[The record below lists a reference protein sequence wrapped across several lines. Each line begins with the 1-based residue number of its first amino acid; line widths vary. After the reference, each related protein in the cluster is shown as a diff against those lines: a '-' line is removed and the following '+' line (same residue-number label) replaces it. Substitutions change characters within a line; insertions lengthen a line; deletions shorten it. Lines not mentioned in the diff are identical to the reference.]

1 MSEFNLK
8 DNYQCLFLCQTINTV
23 GWKGAPPAAT
33 SRNCKRCLHC
43 IYMTMTKTFS
53 QMMRLVK
60 LLLLFN
66 HNKLIYGIYDD
77 ILDATELSVN
87 IINVLCLPCHHPE
100 LLN

>member
-1 MSEFNLK
+1 M
-8 DNYQCLFLCQTINTV
+8 
-23 GWKGAPPAAT
+23 GWKGAPPAAI
-33 SRNCKRCLHC
+33 SHNCESCLHC

-66 HNKLIYGIYDD
+66 HNKLIDGINDD
-77 ILDATELSVN
+77 ILDAAELSVN

>member
-1 MSEFNLK
+1 
-8 DNYQCLFLCQTINTV
+8 
-23 GWKGAPPAAT
+23 
-33 SRNCKRCLHC
+33 
-43 IYMTMTKTFS
+43 MTKTFS

-66 HNKLIYGIYDD
+66 HNKLIDGINDD
-77 ILDATELSVN
+77 ILDAAELSVN